1 MTERLCACGCGE
13 TLKGRLSQRFV
24 SDAHR
29 KRSRRA
35 ESAAT
40 EQIKIEAAAGAVP
53 AVRGAPSNGSIG
65 RTRAGLEVWLARQDV
80 ELAEM
85 LVEAARSLA
94 DEVDRE
100 PEASPLWGRYLDAV
114 RQLHEPEVQAK
125 AWSAAVRELYEEL
138 ATIEAAEAWRVQRY
152 QRAVDNGEEH
162 PDRWTKLVPF
172 GCLLDRHH
180 WHQWGGP
187 ESPKTCLDCRGR
199 LEDDDVVRWPSYLVG
214 SLWEDE
220 PV

>member
-13 TLKGRLSQRFV
+13 ALKGRRSQRFV

-35 ESAAT
+35 ESAVN
-40 EQIKIEAAAGAVP
+40 EQVKVEAAAGALP
-53 AVRGAPSNGSIG
+53 ADRTAPPNGSIG

-80 ELAEM
+80 ELPEM

-114 RQLHEPEVQAK
+114 RQLHEPEVQIK
-125 AWSAAVRELYEEL
+125 AWSAEVRALYEEF
-138 ATIEAAEAWRVQRY
+138 ATMQAAEAWRAKRY
-152 QRAVDNGEEH
+152 LKAVDDGEPH
-162 PDRWTKLVPF
+162 PARWGTLVPL
-172 GCLLDRHH
+172 GCAMQLHR
-180 WHQWGGP
+180 WHQRGGP
-187 ESPKTCLDCRGR
+187 ESPKTCLDCRGY
-199 LEDDDVVRWPSYLVG
+199 LEDDGVVRWPSYLVG
-214 SLWEDE
+214 SLWEAE

>member
-1 MTERLCACGCGE
+1 M
-13 TLKGRLSQRFV
+13 
-24 SDAHR
+24 
-29 KRSRRA
+29 
-35 ESAAT
+35 
-40 EQIKIEAAAGAVP
+40 
-53 AVRGAPSNGSIG
+53 G

-80 ELAEM
+80 ELPEM

-125 AWSAAVRELYEEL
+125 AWSAEMRALFTEF
-138 ATIEAAEAWRVQRY
+138 ATMEAAETWRHQRY
-152 QRAVDNGEEH
+152 LKAVADGEEY
-162 PDRWTKLVPF
+162 PDRWTTLVPF
-172 GCLLDRHH
+172 GCLLERHH

-187 ESPKTCLDCRGR
+187 ESPKTCLDCRGP
-199 LEDDDVVRWPSYLVG
+199 LEDDGVVRWPSYLVG

-220 PV
+220 AV